1 MALSGVAAMTPAISP
16 RLFSRQLQR
25 MLIKSYW
32 DRGIRPAARQYR
44 AELPAILTAFAA
56 MRVTDDYLHASRAR
70 P

>member
-44 AELPAILTAFAA
+44 ADLPAMVAAFAA
-56 MRVTDDYLHASRAR
+56 FKASA
-70 P
+70 PCPV